1 MVEQIMYFAI
11 GFLIASL
18 FNLIFVPLVH
28 NRAVRLTKRR
38 LAAETPFSM
47 TEIQAEK
54 DQLRAEFAMS
64 TRRLEMSVDQLKA
77 KTTAQ
82 LNEFGKKSMAI
93 EKLKN
98 ELNEK
103 NAALLAIEA
112 RENVT
117 REQLRTTEQ
126 EYSVK
131 TNKMHDVEH
140 ALTGKENELAKL
152 TAALNQRTA
161 AIDSQRLEIAALR
174 TQVEQYKAQLEQA
187 AKDVKEFGP
196 RMETAR
202 KAAEAATQ
210 ELAQERAKAAS
221 ASGRATQL
229 DRQLIAQ
236 TTEAEVLGKRV
247 QELEER
253 LTEQGRVLA
262 ERDYDARKTRGE
274 IDKIEALKAEK
285 AKLERE
291 RDEAREEAAR
301 LKREGASLRQGAEA
315 AWATERV
322 ENAMLRE
329 RINDIAAE
337 VARLTLALEGPGS
350 PIESILAD
358 EKTIGLPQATPGG
371 NGSPAQGDRAQA
383 SRGDLGERIRALQTR
398 ASRLSTAR

>member
-1 MVEQIMYFAI
+1 VEAFHVVEQFMYFAI

-38 LAAETPFSM
+38 LASETPFSM
-47 TEIQAEK
+47 AEIQAEK

-82 LNEFGKKSMAI
+82 LNELGKKSMAI
-93 EKLKN
+93 ERLKN

-103 NAALLAIEA
+103 NAAILAVEA
-112 RENVT
+112 RENAT

-131 TNKMHDVEH
+131 TSKMHDAEH
-140 ALTGKENELAKL
+140 VLTGKENELAKL
-152 TAALNQRTA
+152 SAALNQRTA
-161 AIDSQRLEIAALR
+161 AIDSQRLEIAALK

-196 RMETAR
+196 NMETAR
-202 KAAEAATQ
+202 KAVEAATQ
-210 ELAQERAKAAS
+210 QLAQERSRAAS

-229 DRQLIAQ
+229 ERQLIAQ
-236 TTEAEVLGKRV
+236 TSEAEALGKRV

-253 LTEQGRVLA
+253 LTEQSRELA
-262 ERDYDARKTRGE
+262 ER
-274 IDKIEALKAEK
+274 
-285 AKLERE
+285 
-291 RDEAREEAAR
+291 
-301 LKREGASLRQGAEA
+301 EGTSLRQGGEA

-371 NGSPAQGDRAQA
+371 NGNPPAQGDRVRA

>member
-1 MVEQIMYFAI
+1 VVEQLIYFAI

-28 NRAVRLTKRR
+28 NRAVRLTTRR

-47 TEIQAEK
+47 AEIQAEK

-82 LNEFGKKSMAI
+82 LNELGKKSMAI

-98 ELNEK
+98 ELNER

-131 TNKMHDVEH
+131 TNRMHDVEH

-161 AIDSQRLEIAALR
+161 AIDSQRLEIAALK
-174 TQVEQYKAQLEQA
+174 TQVEQYRAQLEQA
-187 AKDVKEFGP
+187 AKDVKEFGA
-196 RMETAR
+196 RSETAR

-210 ELAQERAKAAS
+210 ELAAERAKAAS

-229 DRQLIAQ
+229 DRRLIAQ

-262 ERDYDARKTRGE
+262 ERDYDAKKTRGE
-274 IDKIEALKAEK
+274 LDKVETLKAEK
-285 AKLERE
+285 AKFERE

-301 LKREGASLRQGAEA
+301 LKREGASLRQGTEA

-322 ENAMLRE
+322 ESAMLRE

-358 EKTIGLPQATPGG
+358 EKTIGAPQAASAG
-371 NGSPAQGDRAQA
+371 NGGPPAQGDAQTA
-383 SRGDLGERIRALQTR
+383 RGDLGERIRALQTR
-398 ASRLSTAR
+398 ASRLSSAR

>member
-1 MVEQIMYFAI
+1 MVEQLIYFAI

-28 NRAVRLTKRR
+28 NRAVRLTTRR

-47 TEIQAEK
+47 AEIQAEK

-64 TRRLEMSVDQLKA
+64 TRRLEMSVDQLKT

-82 LNEFGKKSMAI
+82 LNELGKKSMVI
-93 EKLKN
+93 EKLKH

-103 NAALLAIEA
+103 SAALLAIEA
-112 RENVT
+112 RENLT

-126 EYSVK
+126 EFSVK
-131 TNKMHDVEH
+131 TNRVQDVEH

-152 TAALNQRTA
+152 TAALHQRTA
-161 AIDSQRLEIAALR
+161 AIDSQRLEIAALK
-174 TQVEQYKAQLEQA
+174 TQVEQYRAQLAQA
-187 AKDVKEFGP
+187 AKNVTEFGANS
-196 RMETAR
+196 ETAR

-210 ELAQERAKAAS
+210 ELAAERAKAAS
-221 ASGRATQL
+221 ASGRAAQL
-229 DRQLIAQ
+229 DRRLIAQ

-262 ERDYDARKTRGE
+262 EREYDAKKTRGE
-274 IDKIEALKAEK
+274 LDKVDALKAEK

-291 RDEAREEAAR
+291 RDEARDEAER

-315 AWATERV
+315 SWATERV

-337 VARLTLALEGPGS
+337 VARLTLALEGPDS
-350 PIESILAD
+350 PIESILAN
-358 EKTIGLPQATPGG
+358 EKTAPQTAPGG
-371 NGSPAQGDRAQA
+371 NGSPPAQGGAQPA
-383 SRGDLGERIRALQTR
+383 RGDLGERIRALQTR